1 MSDDSRV
8 TSLFS
13 RLQDYIDALSRQ
25 TETEIRKL
33 TMESNARRQQA
44 EKDFERIAALIE
56 STSISTKALSSDSIE
71 LTPPVTPESISDKM
85 MTIDNQPQ
93 LPHPMKR
100 DGSAKHTSAIN
111 QQHMTRAI
119 DFDEDI
125 FDFDGMQTE
134 AVNGTERY
142 DKYSDTE
149 DGSDDEQSDKQR
161 AYMRNRSGSINVAR
175 SAPISMPMFSQLT
188 HTIDT
193 EDEKN
198 EQHEMDIASSIQMLA
213 RSVHVDSIFGE
224 LPARPILR
232 NNTDF

>member
-1 MSDDSRV
+1 MSGDARV
-8 TSLFS
+8 SSLFA

-25 TETEIRKL
+25 TEAEIRKL

-44 EKDFERIAALIE
+44 EKDFETIAALIE
-56 STSISTKALSSDSIE
+56 STSISTKALSSGSIE

-85 MTIDNQPQ
+85 TIDNQLQ
-93 LPHPMKR
+93 LPQPMKR
-100 DGSAKHTSAIN
+100 DGSAKHTNAIN
-111 QQHMTRAI
+111 QQQMTRAI

-149 DGSDDEQSDKQR
+149 DGSDDEQDKQR

-175 SAPISMPMFSQLT
+175 SAPISMPLFSQLT
-188 HTIDT
+188 HAIDD
-193 EDEKN
+193 EAEKN

>member
-1 MSDDSRV
+1 MSGDARV
-8 TSLFS
+8 TSLFA

-25 TETEIRKL
+25 TEAEIRKL

-56 STSISTKALSSDSIE
+56 STSISTNPLSSDSIE

-85 MTIDNQPQ
+85 MTIDNQLQ
-93 LPHPMKR
+93 LPQPMKR
-100 DGSAKHTSAIN
+100 AAKHTKAIT
-111 QQHMTRAI
+111 QQHLTRAI

-142 DKYSDTE
+142 EKYSDT
-149 DGSDDEQSDKQR
+149 DDDDDEQKQR
-161 AYMRNRSGSINVAR
+161 AYSRNRSGSINVAR
-175 SAPISMPMFSQLT
+175 SAPISMHLSSQLT
-188 HTIDT
+188 HAIGGT